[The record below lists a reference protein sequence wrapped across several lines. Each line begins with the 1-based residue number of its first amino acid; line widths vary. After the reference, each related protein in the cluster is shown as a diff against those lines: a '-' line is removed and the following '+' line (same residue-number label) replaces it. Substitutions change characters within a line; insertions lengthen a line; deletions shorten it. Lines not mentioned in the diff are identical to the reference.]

1 MRVQVGVQLRTTLK
15 LVTRVLVNL
24 DAHLVTDWDLMFPA
38 LLKLL
43 LVYHARNIPFVELD
57 HHGQGVDIQANLFE
71 VFLQVAEGEQAAEGL
86 AKQALRRHRNRGGM
100 FSHLSPSGFA
110 RRGGRQAFDSKRWL
124 EDVMAQPLT
133 SAA

>member
-1 MRVQVGVQLRTTLK
+1 MFTSPIQLTDVRYNAAEQQFEAA
-15 LVTRVLVNL
+15 VRVL
-24 DAHLVTDWDLMFPA
+24 DRGGRRSYACAIKAPISMSF
-38 LLKLL
+38 
-43 LVYHARNIPFVELD
+43 
-57 HHGQGVDIQANLFE
+57 
-71 VFLQVAEGEQAAEGL
+71 EQAAEGL